1 MGNDNKP
8 AVMNNKNEQRQ
19 KILAYVKFAVLL
31 LILVGIPLY
40 IYFFQH
46 QLIDSVNSV
55 EKVQRLLNDNKA
67 YSIPIYI
74 LAQIIQIVICIIPGQ
89 WLQMGAGL
97 AWGVMLGL
105 LFSLIGAFF
114 GSLIT
119 YYIAKWLG
127 KDAVHFFFGEE
138 KVAEYVEK
146 LNSKRAFFI
155 VFLIF
160 LIPGVPKDLCNYAA
174 GISSMRLKPF
184 MLASMIGRTPG
195 MLGSIIIGK
204 RIAAADYTVAIII
217 AVVAVII
224 AVLGVIF
231 HKRILDFIEKKHRG

>member
-1 MGNDNKP
+1 MRNDNKP
-8 AVMNNKNEQRQ
+8 AVINNKNEQRQ
-19 KILAYVKFAVLL
+19 KMLAYVKFGVLL

-46 QLIDSVNSV
+46 QLIDNVNSV

-97 AWGVMLGL
+97 AWGVLPGL
-105 LFSLIGAFF
+105 LFSLIGAFL
-114 GSLIT
+114 GSIIT

-146 LNSKRAFFI
+146 LNKKRAFFI
-155 VFLIF
+155 VFIIF

-184 MLASMIGRTPG
+184 LLASMIGRTPG
-195 MLGSIIIGK
+195 MLGSIVIGK

-231 HKRILDFIEKKHRG
+231 HKRILELLEKRHRG

>member
-1 MGNDNKP
+1 MGNDNKQ

-19 KILAYVKFAVLL
+19 KILAYVKFGVLL

-105 LFSLIGAFF
+105 LFSLIGAIF
-114 GSLIT
+114 GSIIT

-138 KVAEYVEK
+138 KVAEYVER
-146 LNSKRAFFI
+146 LNKKRAFFI

-184 MLASMIGRTPG
+184 LLASMIGRTPG

-217 AVVAVII
+217 AVVAVIL
-224 AVLGVIF
+224 AVLGVVF
-231 HKRILDFIEKKHRG
+231 HKRILEFIEKKHRG

>member
-1 MGNDNKP
+1 M
-8 AVMNNKNEQRQ
+8 
-19 KILAYVKFAVLL
+19 LL

-127 KDAVHFFFGEE
+127 KNAVHFFFGEE

-174 GISSMRLKPF
+174 GISSMRLRPF

-204 RIAAADYTVAIII
+204 RIAAADYTMAIII

-231 HKRILDFIEKKHRG
+231 HKRILEFIEKKHRG